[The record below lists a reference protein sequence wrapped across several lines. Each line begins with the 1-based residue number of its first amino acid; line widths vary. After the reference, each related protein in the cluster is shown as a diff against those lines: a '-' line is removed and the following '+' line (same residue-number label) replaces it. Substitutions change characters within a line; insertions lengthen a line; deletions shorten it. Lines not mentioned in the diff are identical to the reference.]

1 MANVEK
7 TTLKQMTPI
16 AEALM
21 EANIVPMISG
31 SPGIG
36 KSQIVKYIADKHNL
50 FLIDVRLSE
59 CDPTDI
65 MGFPTVDEE
74 TQKSFYRPMATFP
87 LAGDKLPVKR
97 DENGKEIIDPKTG
110 EPETY
115 DGWLLFLDEFK
126 NGDPSVQRASYKLVL
141 DRKVG
146 LYDLHK
152 DCRIV
157 CAGNLTSDKAM
168 VQTMSTALV
177 SRMAQFEIELSVD
190 DWLEWADS
198 AGIDHRIKAY
208 IGWKRESA
216 LYTFDPKKA
225 EDVYA
230 CPRTW
235 DFTSK
240 MIKGKDIKSSEA
252 ADRVL
257 LSSFIGLGLARE
269 FLSFTELFHT
279 LLKPEDIIKDPEG
292 VKLGDGMDVQWA
304 YINILPS
311 HVTEET
317 LEPIVKFIKRMHG
330 DLQIVAIRQINQAT
344 DYKFKYT
351 PVIKEW
357 AAHVVKEY
365 M

>member
-1 MANVEK
+1 MANVEQ
-7 TTLKQMTPI
+7 TTLKQLTPI
-16 AEALM
+16 AESLM
-21 EANIVPMISG
+21 EAGIVPMISG

-36 KSQIVKYIADKHNL
+36 KSQIVKAIADKHNL
-50 FLIDVRLSE
+50 KLIDVRLSE

-74 TQKSFYRPMATFP
+74 TKKSFYRPMATFP
-87 LAGDKLPVKR
+87 LAGDELPIKT
-97 DENGKEIIDPKTG
+97 DIDGKPIMNAATGKE
-110 EPETY
+110 ERY
-115 DGWLLFLDEFK
+115 SGWLLFLDEFK

-146 LYDLHK
+146 MYDLNK

-157 CAGNLTSDKAM
+157 CAGNLSSDKAM

-177 SRMAQFEIELSVD
+177 SRMAQFEIALSVD

-208 IGWKRESA
+208 VGWKREAA
-216 LYTFDPKKA
+216 LYTFNPAKA

-235 DFTSK
+235 DFAST
-240 MIKGKDIKSSEA
+240 MIKGKDISSKNA
-252 ADRVL
+252 ADRVT

-269 FLSFTELFHT
+269 FLSFIELFHT
-279 LLKPEDIIKDPEG
+279 LLKPEDIIKNPEG

-311 HVTEET
+311 HVTAET

-344 DYKFKYT
+344 NNEFKYT
-351 PVIKEW
+351 PVVKEW